1 MRLTASA
8 ESNSVVFIFY
18 SYILSSPPGVHL
30 RATPRHACVILLSL
44 ARGCPNPWPSHRQAA
59 NEWKIRVDLLRPF
72 QHMSHAAARDEWSE
86 SAAKKWGRE
95 RVLAA
100 QV

>member
-1 MRLTASA
+1 MNGRFAWT
-8 ESNSVVFIFY
+8 Y
-18 SYILSSPPGVHL
+18 L
-30 RATPRHACVILLSL
+30 RS
-44 ARGCPNPWPSHRQAA
+44 
-59 NEWKIRVDLLRPF
+59 F
-72 QHMSHAAARDEWSE
+72 QHMSHAAARGEWSE